1 MPSHTNLI
9 WPLIAL
15 SCAAPA
21 VAEVPLAVQI
31 VTAQQTARSS
41 EYVLAGTLEAKD
53 SVPTSFRDGGRLV
66 SVAVHTGDRVTPGQE
81 LARVDA
87 SQAEA
92 GARAADAALA
102 GADATLVQATS
113 AFQRIQGLVDSG
125 VATRAEL
132 DAAAQSQAL
141 AQGQH
146 DQAAA
151 QVKKAAAAV
160 QDTVLRATVGAVVT
174 ARDADPGQVVAP
186 GQTVLTLASEA
197 AREAIFLAPDSVDID
212 PYIGRPLRLTLI
224 DRPDVVLDARVTDA
238 SPVVDAATATVRV
251 KALVLTPPGADMLLG
266 APVLGHLQID
276 EPPAI
281 HVPSAALTSTA
292 ASTAV
297 WTVDPATMTVRL
309 TPVTIAGFGAE
320 DVTIGAGLNTGD
332 LVVGAGSQM
341 LYPGRVVAKAEVGE

>member
-1 MPSHTNLI
+1 
-9 WPLIAL
+9 
-15 SCAAPA
+15 
-21 VAEVPLAVQI
+21 
-31 VTAQQTARSS
+31 
-41 EYVLAGTLEAKD
+41 
-53 SVPTSFRDGGRLV
+53 
-66 SVAVHTGDRVTPGQE
+66 
-81 LARVDA
+81 
-87 SQAEA
+87 
-92 GARAADAALA
+92 
-102 GADATLVQATS
+102 
-113 AFQRIQGLVDSG
+113 
-125 VATRAEL
+125 
-132 DAAAQSQAL
+132 
-141 AQGQH
+141 
-146 DQAAA
+146 
-151 QVKKAAAAV
+151 
-160 QDTVLRATVGAVVT
+160 
-174 ARDADPGQVVAP
+174 
-186 GQTVLTLASEA
+186 
-197 AREAIFLAPDSVDID
+197 
-212 PYIGRPLRLTLI
+212 
-224 DRPDVVLDARVTDA
+224 VLDARVTDA